1 MQIRANFRIE
11 KNMPL
16 KDVSQKMSEYAKALD
31 VKEVLVDPRR
41 ASEALDIIRPMLE
54 HTNANVENIRKMSK
68 MEF

>member
-1 MQIRANFRIE
+1 
-11 KNMPL
+11 
-16 KDVSQKMSEYAKALD
+16 MSEYAKALD